1 MRECLVWHNT
11 IYNGPF
17 FIVSTSNQKLPLQ
30 TNFQKM
36 AYDNGMVSKGMLRIT
51 KSNGQQ
57 LTESLKKMEIILV
70 N

>member
-1 MRECLVWHNT
+1 
-11 IYNGPF
+11 
-17 FIVSTSNQKLPLQ
+17 
-30 TNFQKM
+30 M

>member
-1 MRECLVWHNT
+1 MDHSLL
-11 IYNGPF
+11 
-17 FIVSTSNQKLPLQ
+17 STSNQKLPLQ